1 MKTIKQIMMLYSALL
16 VIFLILS
23 IGVTIQY
30 QLGGMQKVCMDEV
43 REQRMKGY
51 DDSVRYQVQN
61 VITLLNEIYSRE
73 QSGEL
78 TETQAQAEA
87 KKIVKSLRYG
97 DDGTGY
103 FWIDATDYT
112 LVAHPI
118 LPQNEGQNRHD
129 LQDKNNVMIIQEIMK
144 VVQADPKGG
153 FSEFYFTKAD
163 GVTVSP
169 KRTYS
174 MLFKPWR
181 WVVSS
186 GNYYDDINLDLDA
199 VNGILN
205 VQFNKTYVFIGL
217 IFIFLFIEALIVAYV
232 FAKKFSKPIVETA
245 DSLQKMEQGDLTIRL
260 PSTKIKNEIGRMRTN
275 VNSFV
280 DSMNTMVST
289 SRSSISSL
297 NTVAGS
303 LDTTSTTIST
313 EIRQITENAVGLS
326 RHAKVQQKT
335 VDDTVSTMNNMTQLI
350 GELSQR
356 IEEQNEAVT
365 QSSAAIEEMVA
376 NIKSITVNVDKF
388 GNSFN
393 TLATNSTDGNKIIA
407 QVIELVKSVAAEST
421 KLLDTN
427 KVIEDVATQT
437 NLLAMNAA
445 IEAAHAG
452 TAGRGFAVV
461 ADEIRKLS
469 ESTSKQS
476 HEISETLTRV
486 IQNIDAVSEASA
498 NAGKVFS
505 GMVQQI
511 STDNTIVSEIRS
523 SMEEQSAGSQQI
535 MAALGNIKETTTA
548 ILTSSNTMNS
558 GVTNIEKQVSELE
571 RLAGGL
577 KSGTEEIE
585 KSTQTISESV
595 TKLTVMAVQ
604 NREFAGTLST
614 QTEKFT
620 V

>member
-1 MKTIKQIMMLYSALL
+1 MKTIRQTMLVYSAAL
-16 VIFLILS
+16 VIFLIIS
-23 IGVTIQY
+23 IGFTIQF
-30 QLGGMQKVCMDEV
+30 QLGGMQKKCMSNV
-43 REQRMKGY
+43 TEQRMIGY
-51 DDSVRYQVQN
+51 DDSVRFQVQN
-61 VITLLNEIYSRE
+61 VITLLNALYTRE
-73 QSGEL
+73 QNGEL
-78 TETQAQAEA
+78 TEAEA
-87 KKIVKSLRYG
+87 KEDAKKLVKSLRYG
-97 DDGTGY
+97 DDNSGY

-112 LVAHPI
+112 LIAHPI

-129 LQDKNNVMIIQEIMK
+129 LIDKNGVKIIQEIMN
-144 VVQADPKGG
+144 VVYTDDKGG

-174 MLFKPWR
+174 ILFKPWN

-186 GNYYDDINLDLDA
+186 GNYYDDINADLNA
-199 VNGILN
+199 VSTKLTK
-205 VQFNKTYVFIGL
+205 QFKTTYTTIGL
-217 IFIFLFIEALIVAYV
+217 VFLFLFIEALVVAFL
-232 FAKKFSKPIVETA
+232 FAKSFAKPIIET
-245 DSLQKMEQGDLTIRL
+245 SKYLGKMEQGDLSVRL
-260 PSTKIKNEIGRMRTN
+260 PSSKLKNEIGKMRSN

-280 DSMNTMVST
+280 DSMNKMVSA
-289 SRSSISSL
+289 SRDNIASL
-297 NTVAGS
+297 NTVAGN
-303 LDTTSTTIST
+303 LDETSGTISS
-313 EIRQITENAVGLS
+313 EIRQISENAVGLS

-335 VDDTVSTMNNMTQLI
+335 VDDTVSTMNTMTRLI
-350 GELSQR
+350 GDLSQR
-356 IEEQNEAVT
+356 IEEQNEAVS
-365 QSSAAIEEMVA
+365 QSSTAIEEMVA
-376 NIKSITVNVDKF
+376 NINSITQNVDKF

-393 TLATNSTDGNKIIA
+393 TLTANSTDGNEIIA
-407 QVIELVKSVAAEST
+407 QVVDLVKNVAAEST

-427 KVIEDVATQT
+427 RVIEDVATQT

-452 TAGRGFAVV
+452 AAGRGFAVV

-476 HEISETLTRV
+476 HEINETLTKV
-486 IQNIDAVSEASA
+486 IQNIDAVSEASTK
-498 NAGKVFS
+498 AGKVFS

-511 STDNTIVSEIRS
+511 SEDNTIVSEIRS

-535 MAALGNIKETTTA
+535 MAALGNIKDTTIA
-548 ILTSSNTMNS
+548 IITSSNTMNS
-558 GVTNIEKQVSELE
+558 GVTNVEKQVSELE

-577 KSGTEEIE
+577 KTGTEEIE
-585 KSTQTISESV
+585 KSTQTITEGV

-604 NREFAGTLST
+604 NRQFASTLSE